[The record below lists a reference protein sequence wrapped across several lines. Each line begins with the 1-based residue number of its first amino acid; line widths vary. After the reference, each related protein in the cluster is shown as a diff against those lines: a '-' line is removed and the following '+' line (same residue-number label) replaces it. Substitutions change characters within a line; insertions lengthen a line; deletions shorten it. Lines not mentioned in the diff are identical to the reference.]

1 MSFESL
7 GLDPKILATLQKL
20 KYTVAT
26 PIQVASIPA
35 ILDGDDLLGCAQ
47 TGTGKTAA
55 FSLPILQNLFL
66 SHPYGRANDSDAH
79 ETSARS
85 SNPRRG
91 ERLPSRPI
99 SVLVLTPTREL
110 ANQVSKSFATYGR
123 GLGLRQVVI
132 FGGVSQNP
140 QITALRAGVD
150 IVVATPGRLLDLM
163 GQNVVDL
170 SHVKVLVLDE
180 ADQMLDMGFIQPLK
194 KIVSRIPRSR
204 QTLMF
209 SATMPPEIQGL
220 AEQWLNNPITVQAD
234 GGARPP
240 EKIKQ
245 SVAHVDQSRKADA
258 LIEYLRTSRGIRHI
272 VFCRTKHGSDRLVK
286 LLDRAKISAV
296 AIHGNKSQNARERAL
311 ASFCSEEPPIL
322 VATDV
327 AARGL
332 HMPGVSHVINYDLP
346 NTPETYV
353 HRIGRTAR
361 AGAAGESVSFCSH
374 DEREYLRDI
383 ERLVGYS
390 IPVQTLT
397 GFSSAEPVKSEPRS
411 KDTKNASRANASR
424 ANASRANA
432 SRAKSSSKRPA
443 TPSFAQRN
451 VATRN
456 AAIKKA
462 AAVQAIRTTTER
474 PVASPGKKPT
484 SGRAASPPAR
494 QSRPTNSASPG
505 KKFASPSRGN
515 PPSHDDARPRR
526 DRPDHTAPSSDSRS
540 SRENTQPRSRPP
552 FSLAPQRSGSRPVGS
567 QPTRSTSDSRSPQ
580 RGPKRASAKRRLT

>member
-66 SHPYGRANDSDAH
+66 SHPSSRASDTTSH
-79 ETSARS
+79 ESSGRS

-91 ERLPSRPI
+91 ERSLSRPI

-209 SATMPPEIQGL
+209 SATMPPEIQSL

-311 ASFCSEEPPIL
+311 ARFCSEEPPIL

-332 HMPGVSHVINYDLP
+332 HMPGVSHVINYELP

-383 ERLVGYS
+383 ERLIGYS
-390 IPVQTLT
+390 IPVQTMA
-397 GFSSAEPVKSEPRS
+397 GFSSAEPIKSEPRS
-411 KDTKNASRANASR
+411 KDTKHSTRANAPR
-424 ANASRANA
+424 ANAP
-432 SRAKSSSKRPA
+432 RAKSSSKKPA
-443 TPSFAQRN
+443 APSFAQRN

-456 AAIKKA
+456 AAIQKA
-462 AAVQAIRTTTER
+462 AAVQAIRTITER
-474 PVASPGKKPT
+474 PVASPSKKPT
-484 SGRAASPPAR
+484 SGRAANPQVR
-494 QSRPTNSASPG
+494 QTRPTNSARPG
-505 KKFASPSRGN
+505 KKPANPSRGN
-515 PPSHDDARPRR
+515 QPSHDDDRPRR
-526 DRPDHTAPSSDSRS
+526 SRPDHTTPSSDSRS
-540 SRENTQPRSRPP
+540 SRENTRENTQPRSRPA
-552 FSLAPQRSGSRPVGS
+552 FSPAPQRSGSRPGSS
-567 QPTRSTSDSRSPQ
+567 QPGRASSDSRAPQ
-580 RGPKRASAKRRLT
+580 RGPKRAPAKRRP